1 MGQGG
6 QDGRAE
12 QQAGPSL
19 DDDGAGHARYSRV
32 LLKLSGE
39 ALMGDEPYGIDPQVV
54 ATIAR
59 QVRHVCQ
66 LGVEVAIVV
75 GGGNIWRGISAA
87 ATGMDRASADYAGML
102 ATVLNALALQDA
114 LERLGVHTRVQTA
127 IEMHQVAEPYIRRR
141 AIRHM
146 EKGRVVILAAG
157 TGNPYF
163 TTDTAAALRAVE
175 IGAQVLL
182 MAKNGVDGVYTAD
195 PREDATAERLEH
207 ITYLEA
213 LQRNLRVM
221 DASAL
226 SLCMDN
232 DLPIIV
238 FNFQEPGNIER
249 AVLGEPIGTVVS
261 SRAPAAA
268 LSGVASA

>member
-1 MGQGG
+1 MIEDVIADARTRMQKAMEAL
-6 QDGRAE
+6 QRELTTVRTGRASPALVERVTVE
-12 QQAGPSL
+12 QYGTEMPLNQLASIAAPE
-19 DDDGAGHARYSRV
+19 ARMLTVTPWDKS
-32 LLKLSGE
+32 
-39 ALMGDEPYGIDPQVV
+39 
-54 ATIAR
+54 
-59 QVRHVCQ
+59 
-66 LGVEVAIVV
+66 AI
-75 GGGNIWRGISAA
+75 G
-87 ATGMDRASADYAGML
+87 
-102 ATVLNALALQDA
+102 
-114 LERLGVHTRVQTA
+114 A

-182 MAKNGVDGVYTAD
+182 MAKNGVDGVYSAD
-195 PREDATAERLEH
+195 PRQDPTAERFEH

-232 DLPIIV
+232 ALPIIV

-249 AVLGEPIGTVVS
+249 AVRGEPIGTIISAEVPQA
-261 SRAPAAA
+261 APAT
-268 LSGVASA
+268 LTGVPGS